1 MNMKTV
7 IPLGLALVLGLVA
20 AFLVRNVMAHRN
32 LPLPSNANTVAVVV
46 AKADVDPGKSLDKE
60 DLAIARVP
68 AEFAPSHVF
77 SDPNQ
82 LVGRVVIAPLTR
94 GQTIME
100 SLLAAAGT
108 GSGLQALIP
117 PGMRAVTIEV
127 NEFTGVGGMLE
138 PGCRVDLVST
148 LNDPK
153 THESMAKTILQYV
166 QILAIGRSTTPPHP
180 VEGQP
185 LPPPTNNITLL
196 VTPKQAQTLELA
208 CSSARPWLILRYGR
222 DGQELQLDGTG
233 LSSLRG
239 DNTDTSATATA
250 SATPVQAATAN
261 PFTPVVDTI
270 PQEKP
275 TTYRRTVT
283 IIENGVE
290 REVTLT
296 LPLPHTDGTAD
307 TSLESQKPADGG
319 R

>member
-1 MNMKTV
+1 MKTV